1 MNFQQFILILRARW
15 VLMLSVAGVVVATT
29 LIVSLLLPKQF
40 TSTASIV
47 VDAKAVDPITGVP
60 VQAMLM
66 PSFMATQ
73 VDILNSDRV
82 AMRVIKLLKLD
93 KIPQFREQWQAD
105 TEGRGSFDK
114 WLADTIVKK
123 LDVKPSRESNV
134 LNIAFTWPDASAS
147 ALLANAF
154 AQSYLDT
161 TVELRVEPAKQYASF
176 FTERTKIARE
186 ELEAAQRTLS
196 DYQREHGIIA
206 TDERLDVETNRLNEL
221 SSQLVNIQSMRMDS
235 ASRQTQASNK
245 ENMSE
250 VLQNPLISGLKADL
264 ARLETRRDELSKR
277 LGRNHPEYLRTESEI
292 TATREKV
299 DAETAKVVSSIGT
312 SNRVNVQRESD
323 LRNALENQKKKVLEL
338 KQQRDEVS
346 VLQNDVTNA
355 QRTFDTITQ
364 RLTQTSLESQTQ
376 QTNVAMLNAAVEPID
391 HSSPKIFLN
400 LLVSIFLGTLL
411 GVGTVLM
418 LELLDKRVRGTQDL
432 QELLGLP
439 VLGVLH
445 HADAVRAPRA
455 AFLRRLLRRGKPNLN
470 AA

>member
-1 MNFQQFILILRARW
+1 MNFQQFLLILRARLW
-15 VLMLSVAGVVVATT
+15 LMLGVAGVVVATT
-29 LIVSLLLPKQF
+29 LVVSLLLPRQY
-40 TSTASIV
+40 TATASVV

-82 AMRVIKLLKLD
+82 ATRVIKRLKLD
-93 KIPQFREQWQAD
+93 QVPEFREQWLKATQ
-105 TEGRGSFDK
+105 GRGTFDS

-134 LNIAFTWPDASAS
+134 LNIAFTWSDAQAS
-147 ALLANAF
+147 ALFANAF

-186 ELEAAQRTLS
+186 ELETAQKKLS
-196 DYQREHGIIA
+196 DYQRENGIIA

-221 SSQLVNIQSMRMDS
+221 SSQLVAIQSMRMDS
-235 ASRQTQASNK
+235 ASRQVQASNK
-245 ENMSE
+245 ENMTE
-250 VLQNPLISGLKADL
+250 VLQNSLISGLKADL
-264 ARLETRRDELSKR
+264 ARLETKRDELSKR
-277 LGRNHPEYLRTESEI
+277 LGRNHPEFLRTESEI
-292 TATREKV
+292 AALRGKV
-299 DAETAKVVSSIGT
+299 DAETAKVISSIGT
-312 SNRVNVQRESD
+312 SNRVNVQRESE
-323 LRNALENQKKKVLEL
+323 LRVALEAQKKKVLAL
-338 KQQRDEVS
+338 KEQRDEVT
-346 VLQNDVTNA
+346 VLQNDVNNA
-355 QRTFDTITQ
+355 QRNYDTITQ

-376 QTNVAMLNAAVEPID
+376 QTNIALLNSAVEPID

-418 LELLDKRVRGTQDL
+418 LELLDKRVRGAQDL
-432 QELLGLP
+432 QDLLGLP
-439 VLGVLH
+439 VLGVLQH
-445 HADAVRAPRA
+445 GDAVRPLRG
-455 AFLRRLLRRGKPNLN
+455 AFFRRLLRRGKPHLN